1 MDLLIIEPLEAQ
13 VMAWLEAR
21 YVLRYAP
28 ELAGDPRAFRQAL
41 YNVRALIVPPSVT
54 IDAQAL
60 HFAPV
65 LRAVGRVSAGAEN
78 IDLDACARARVEVVR
93 GLTATAQAEAEF
105 MIGALLS
112 LLRRVPV
119 VGSDGML
126 VGRELGAATVG
137 LVGMAPAARSMAQML
152 AGFGTRMVGYD
163 PALHASDSVFE
174 RWGVKPLGL
183 RELLEQSDAVCVQL
197 SYFSRYHGLLG
208 ERFLPFCK
216 PDQVIVSIA
225 HSGLFDETSLAAVL
239 SSGRVAAAWLDSLE
253 PGALDEGRPLH
264 GIENLQITPRV
275 ASTTRESRLRS
286 AWTVAKRIDEMLGA
300 AANAPLAFKATAPSE
315 PADLAAEPT
324 ST

>member
-1 MDLLIIEPLEAQ
+1 MDLLIIEPLEAEVVQ
-13 VMAWLEAR
+13 WLES
-21 YVLRYAP
+21 RYAIRYSP
-28 ELAGDPRAFRQAL
+28 ELAADPRALRQAL
-41 YNVRALIVPPSVT
+41 YNVRAMIVPPSVT
-54 IDAQAL
+54 IDAQTL
-60 HFAPV
+60 HYAPV

-152 AGFGTRMVGYD
+152 AGFGSKMVGYD

-174 RWGVKPLGL
+174 RWRVKPLGL

-216 PDQVIVSIA
+216 PNQVIVSIA
-225 HSGLFDETSLAAVL
+225 HSGLFDEAGLAEAL
-239 SSGRVAAAWLDSLE
+239 TSGRVAAAWLDSLE
-253 PGALDEGRPLH
+253 PGALDQGRPLY

-286 AWTVAKRIDEMLGA
+286 AWEVVKRIDQLLTT
-300 AANAPLAFKATAPSE
+300 APPAVPTFKATAPGV
-315 PADLAAEPT
+315 PVDLAAEPA
-324 ST
+324 SR